1 MATVRR
7 VGTESSKTRAVLLDC
22 VVQLMLEEGYAAVSY
37 RSLAAKAGVT
47 AGLVQYY
54 FPTFDDLFVALVRDR
69 AERSLRKLE
78 EGLRTDRPLRA
89 LWKYANH
96 EDAAALTV
104 ELMGAANHRKAL
116 RAEMAKAGEDAR
128 KVVLTAVAGNPK
140 YRMFYGA
147 PVSPDVVVFLITSTP
162 RMVSMEQS
170 AGMTTSHA
178 ETIAFLERYLDH
190 VEPLA
195 NAGPRS
201 GPIFLAPVRGA
212 NDSQG

>member
-1 MATVRR
+1 MATARR

-89 LWKYANH
+89 LWTYAKH
-96 EDAAALTV
+96 KDAAALTV
-104 ELMGAANHRKAL
+104 ELMGAANHRKTL
-116 RAEMAKAGEDAR
+116 RSEMAKAGEDAR
-128 KVVLTAVAGNPK
+128 RGVLAAVAGNPK
-140 YRMFYGA
+140 YRTFYGA

-162 RMVSMEQS
+162 RMVVMEQS

-178 ETIAFLERYLDH
+178 DTIEFLERYLDH
-190 VEPLA
+190 VEPLTSVPA
-195 NAGPRS
+195 PAGPVF
-201 GPIFLAPVRGA
+201 IAPTLGA
-212 NDSQG
+212 NGREA